1 MVFWSIGG
9 RWTRRGGM
17 TKKRLL
23 TALSI
28 SALLFAACGNDEP
41 EITGQDVAESAQ
53 ETAEDAADRAG
64 ELAEQGGDAVEDA
77 TDNLGDDS
85 DDADQ
90 SGVEMRI
97 TDTTVEGNDAVLT
110 MEVSGIEIVPADGD
124 TSGRT
129 GHFHVFVDT
138 PPVEEGV
145 VIAQGT
151 GVAHSAT
158 NPIRFPD
165 LPPGEH
171 TLTVV
176 LGDGNHA
183 RILPGVEA
191 KTTVTI
197 E

>member
-1 MVFWSIGG
+1 
-9 RWTRRGGM
+9 M

-23 TALSI
+23 AALAI
-28 SALLFAACGNDEP
+28 SALLFGACADDP
-41 EITGQDVAESAQ
+41 EITGQDVVDSAE
-53 ETAEDAADRAG
+53 ELGEDAADRTG
-64 ELAEQGGDAVEDA
+64 DIAEQGGDAVEDA
-77 TDNLGDDS
+77 TDELGDN
-85 DDADQ
+85 
-90 SGVEMRI
+90 SGVELKI
-97 TDTTVEGNDAVLT
+97 AETTVEGDDAVLT
-110 MEVSGIEIVPADGD
+110 MEVSGISIVPADGD
-124 TSGRT
+124 TSGKS
-129 GHFHVFVDT
+129 GHFHVFADI

-151 GVAHSAT
+151 GVVHSAT

-176 LGDGNHA
+176 IGDGNHT